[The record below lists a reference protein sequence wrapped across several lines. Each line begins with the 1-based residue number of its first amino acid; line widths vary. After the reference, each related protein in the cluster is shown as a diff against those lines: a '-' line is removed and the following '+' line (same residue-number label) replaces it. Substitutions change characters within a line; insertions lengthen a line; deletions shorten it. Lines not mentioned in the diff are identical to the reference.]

1 MQRKGNKHVLFKRFG
16 CSSCKHFIQAY
27 KYKRVVR
34 IGLIKEGNYIY
45 FIAQADL
52 HFDELEISIRNYR

>member
-1 MQRKGNKHVLFKRFG
+1 MLQRKGNRHVLFKRFE

-34 IGLIKEGNYIY
+34 IGKMKDGNYIY

-52 HFDELEISIRNYR
+52 HFGQFKLGIQ